1 MASKSNPKSKN
12 KPIKK
17 EHFEVVLEDMND
29 SIKLIAEGQMA
40 FRQEVNRRFDDVD
53 RRHVEFRDETRA
65 NFKTL
70 FDFRDETRA
79 NFKTVFDYLAKMDD
93 ELQDI
98 KKTLKQLDETK
109 IDKSN
114 FAALAERVAR
124 LETELEKYKTA
135 ALKK

>member
-40 FRQEVNRRFDDVD
+40 FRQEVNRK
-53 RRHVEFRDETRA
+53 TRA

>member
-65 NFKTL
+65 NFKT
-70 FDFRDETRA
+70 
-79 NFKTVFDYLAKMDD
+79 VFDYLAKMDD